1 MLYVSLVLILLKLAS
16 TEKTKLN
23 SHSTVKYFQFKI
35 NFIFVFVSVFFPRP
49 PTYRLQRQPPRVA
62 SPTRT
67 QMVVRRTVD
76 PPPQQQGRG
85 SVQRIDP
92 DPGRPEVLESELS
105 VEGRSTTRL
114 RPDVLA
120 REGRRRSSTTFFE
133 GNKTK
138 QGLILLTSNHV

>member
-1 MLYVSLVLILLKLAS
+1 
-16 TEKTKLN
+16 
-23 SHSTVKYFQFKI
+23 
-35 NFIFVFVSVFFPRP
+35 
-49 PTYRLQRQPPRVA
+49 
-62 SPTRT
+62 
-67 QMVVRRTVD
+67 MVVRRTFD
-76 PPPQQQGRG
+76 PPPQQQGRR

-105 VEGRSTTRL
+105 VEGRSTARL

-120 REGRRRSSTTFFE
+120 REGRRRSPTTFFK

>member
-67 QMVVRRTVD
+67 EMVLRRTVD
-76 PPPQQQGRG
+76 PTPQQQGRR

-105 VEGRSTTRL
+105 VEGRFTTRL

-120 REGRRRSSTTFFE
+120 REGRRRSPTTFFK

-138 QGLILLTSNHV
+138 QGLILLMSNHV

>member
-1 MLYVSLVLILLKLAS
+1 MLYVVLILLKLAS

-49 PTYRLQRQPPRVA
+49 PAYRFQRQPPRVA

-67 QMVVRRTVD
+67 EMVLRRTVD
-76 PPPQQQGRG
+76 PPPQQQGRR

-105 VEGRSTTRL
+105 VEGRSTARL